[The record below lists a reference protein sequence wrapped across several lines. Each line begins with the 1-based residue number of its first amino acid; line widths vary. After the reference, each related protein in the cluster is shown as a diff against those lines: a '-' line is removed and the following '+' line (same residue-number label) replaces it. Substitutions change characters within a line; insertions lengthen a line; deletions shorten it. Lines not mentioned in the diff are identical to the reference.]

1 MASSEQVSSTVDRRS
16 AAFEALANSQRRHVL
31 AYLSERSEDDPV
43 HIDGL
48 IDQVIA
54 RELVDGN
61 STVDPD
67 SVAATLH
74 HVHLPKLDDLGLV
87 DYDPETNVVSPVE
100 DEAAIPDFD
109 RVSLEESSA

>member
-1 MASSEQVSSTVDRRS
+1 MASREQVSSTGDREG

-31 AYLSERSEDDPV
+31 AYLGERSGDDPV
-43 HIDGL
+43 HLDDL
-48 IDQVIA
+48 INQVIA
-54 RELVDGN
+54 RELVDGS

-87 DYDPETNVVSPVE
+87 EYDPETNVVSPVE
-100 DEAAIPDFD
+100 DEATIPDFD
-109 RVSLEESSA
+109 RVSLEGSSA